1 VHQNNN
7 EENAMA
13 NFAARLEFKYAT
25 VSELNSQT
33 SAFCGFF
40 WDPKSNFIIVAF
52 KGTSP
57 TEFVEWADDFSY
69 EPVQAGDYIR
79 GFGWVHGGFME
90 RIFPQRIAPGAKLPY
105 CEFHSVVTPKHGYQ
119 YPNVLIFP

>member
-1 VHQNNN
+1 
-7 EENAMA
+7 MA
-13 NFAARLEFKYAT
+13 DFAARLDFKYST

-57 TEFVEWADDFSY
+57 TEFVEWACDFSY

-90 RIFPQRIAPGAKLPY
+90 RIFPQRIQPGAKTPY
-105 CEFHSVVTPKHGYQ
+105 GKFHSDVTSKHGYR
-119 YPNVLIFP
+119 YPNVLLFL